1 MAKDAVPVMLI
12 AVCIAILVPT
22 GLGQEVP
29 TLPFGQIPG
38 EIPGLLVPI
47 SDVIE
52 CWSSL
57 TNIPTCLTEIYG
69 SFLGGQIGQIGPAC
83 CDAINRISGSC
94 WPKMFPLSPSF
105 PSLLKNYCALPPSLA
120 SEAKAVS
127 KVSIPTVNVTEIKEC
142 WSSITSSE
150 GCALEIFKSR
160 TIGQITGI
168 GPACRETVTRI
179 NGECWP
185 KMFPF
190 NPFFPPLF
198 KNRRPKVTELAT
210 TPQAV

>member
-1 MAKDAVPVMLI
+1 
-12 AVCIAILVPT
+12 
-22 GLGQEVP
+22 
-29 TLPFGQIPG
+29 
-38 EIPGLLVPI
+38 
-47 SDVIE
+47 
-52 CWSSL
+52 
-57 TNIPTCLTEIYG
+57 
-69 SFLGGQIGQIGPAC
+69 
-83 CDAINRISGSC
+83 
-94 WPKMFPLSPSF
+94 MFPLSPSF

-120 SEAKAVS
+120 SEAKAMS
-127 KVSIPTVNVTEIKEC
+127 KVSIPTVNVTDIKEC

-160 TIGQITGI
+160 TIGQISGI

-198 KNRRPKVTELAT
+198 KNRHPKVTELAT